1 MSAGK
6 SKRVVILG
14 AGIIGLCCA
23 RALAARGHRVTVVER
38 LPEDRDGCSFGNA
51 GMIVPS
57 HFIPLAAPGM
67 TSLAFKWMF
76 NAKSPF
82 YIRPRLSLDLITWGL
97 RFMRAANADHVARSA
112 PVLRDLSLASRALY
126 EQLADET
133 KNEIGLVRRGLLML
147 CKTQHA
153 LDDEAGVAM
162 RARELGVAAEV
173 VSAARAA
180 ELDPDVRMTMAGAI
194 YFPLDC
200 HLSPQ
205 RLMPTLLRL
214 TRAAGVKFQWSTE
227 ITGWRTTAGHID
239 AVLTARGECAADEF
253 VLAAGSWSPQT
264 VRALGLTLPMQAGK
278 GYSVT
283 LPRPRQL
290 PRLCSIFQEARVAV
304 TPMDGALRVGGT
316 MELSGLDESIQR
328 ERVQGI
334 IESVPRYFPDFST
347 GDFRDLPVWRGL
359 RPCAP
364 DGMPY
369 VGRFARHT
377 NLTAA
382 TGHAM
387 MGLSLA
393 PITGKLVAEIVSGEK
408 PSVAIAALSPNRF
421 SS

>member
-1 MSAGK
+1 MSH
-6 SKRVVILG
+6 VVILG

-23 RALAARGHRVTVVER
+23 RELAARGHRVTVVER

-67 TSLAFKWMF
+67 TALALKWMF
-76 NAKSPF
+76 NRKSPF
-82 YIRPRLSLDLITWGL
+82 YIRPRLSADLIGWGL
-97 RFMRAANADHVARSA
+97 RFMRAANADHVTRCA

-133 KNEIGLVRRGLLML
+133 ENDFGLVRRGLLML
-147 CKTQHA
+147 CKTQHT
-153 LDDEAGVAM
+153 LDDEAAVAT

-180 ELDPDVRMTMAGAI
+180 ELDPDVRMAIAGAI

-200 HLSPQ
+200 HLTPQ
-205 RLMPTLLRL
+205 RLMPALLRL
-214 TRAAGVKFQWSTE
+214 ACAAGVQFQWQTE
-227 ITGWRTTAGHID
+227 ITGWRHDGRGLAAAT
-239 AVLTARGECAADEF
+239 TARGEIEADEF
-253 VLAAGSWSPQT
+253 VLAGGSWSPVT
-264 VRALGLTLPMQAGK
+264 VRPLGLTLPMQAGK
-278 GYSVT
+278 GYSLT

-290 PRLCSIFQEARVAV
+290 PRLCSIFTEARVAV
-304 TPMDGALRVGGT
+304 TPMGGALRVGGT
-316 MELSGLDESIQR
+316 MELSGLDESIQP
-328 ERVQGI
+328 ERVAGI
-334 IESVPRYFPDFST
+334 TESVPRYFPEFT
-347 GDFRDLPVWRGL
+347 AEDFRDLPVWRGL
-359 RPCAP
+359 RPCSP

-369 VGRFARHT
+369 VGRFARYT

-393 PITGKLVAEIVSGEK
+393 PVTGKLVAEIISGEK
-408 PSVAIAALSPNRF
+408 PSHDLTLLNPDRF
-421 SS
+421 SN